1 MTVATSKYDA
11 ESSNLSDRSAQI
23 YKDLNLNFTLHPVK
37 KDVSTVS
44 DISAIKRSVRNLIN
58 LNLHGKY
65 EKPFHPE
72 IGASIRDALFE
83 PNDSFSI
90 NVIENRIRNTLQ
102 NYEPRIILEKVEA
115 VTGEAKDFFGDQSNE
130 INIKIEFYIKNAV
143 TDLIEYET
151 IIQRAR

>member
-1 MTVATSKYDA
+1 MAVATSKYDA

-37 KDVSTVS
+37 KDVSTLS

-83 PNDSFSI
+83 RNDSFYI
-90 NVIENRIRNTLQ
+90 NVMENRIRDTLQ

-130 INIKIEFYIKNAV
+130 IRVKVEFYIKNAV

>member
-1 MTVATSKYDA
+1 MAVATSKYDA

-37 KDVSTVS
+37 KDVSTLS

-90 NVIENRIRNTLQ
+90 NVMENRIRDTLQ

-130 INIKIEFYIKNAV
+130 IRIKVEFYIKNAV

>member
-1 MTVATSKYDA
+1 MAVATSKYDA

-37 KDVSTVS
+37 KDVSTLS

-90 NVIENRIRNTLQ
+90 NVMENRIKDTLQ

-130 INIKIEFYIKNAV
+130 IRIKIEFYIKNAV

>member
-1 MTVATSKYDA
+1 MAVATSKYDA

-37 KDVSTVS
+37 KDVSTLS

-90 NVIENRIRNTLQ
+90 NVMENRIRDTLQ

-130 INIKIEFYIKNAV
+130 IKVKVEFYVKNAV

>member
-1 MTVATSKYDA
+1 MAVATSKYDA
-11 ESSNLSDRSAQI
+11 ESSNLSERSAQI

-37 KDVSTVS
+37 KDVSTLS

-90 NVIENRIRNTLQ
+90 NVMENRIRDTLQ

-130 INIKIEFYIKNAV
+130 IRVKVEFYIKNAV

>member
-1 MTVATSKYDA
+1 MAVATNKYDA

-37 KDVSTVS
+37 KDVSTLS

-90 NVIENRIRNTLQ
+90 NVMENRIRDTLQ

-130 INIKIEFYIKNAV
+130 IRVKVEFYIKNAV

>member
-11 ESSNLSDRSAQI
+11 ESNNLSNRSAQI
-23 YKDLNLNFTLHPVK
+23 YKDLNLNFSLHPIK
-37 KDVSTVS
+37 KDVSTLS

-72 IGASIRDALFE
+72 IGASINDNLFE
-83 PNDSFSI
+83 PNDSFSL
-90 NVIENRIRNTLQ
+90 NVMENRIRYTLET
-102 NYEPRIILEKVEA
+102 YEPRIILEKVEA
-115 VTGEAKDFFGDQSNE
+115 SSGEGKDFFGDQSNE
-130 INIKIEFYIKNAV
+130 VRIKIEFYIKNAV

>member
-1 MTVATSKYDA
+1 MAVATSKYDA

-37 KDVSTVS
+37 KDVSTLS

-90 NVIENRIRNTLQ
+90 NVMENRIRDTLQ

-130 INIKIEFYIKNAV
+130 IRVKVEFYIKNAV

-151 IIQRAR
+151 IIKRAR

>member
-1 MTVATSKYDA
+1 MAVATSKYDA

-37 KDVSTVS
+37 KDVSTLS

-90 NVIENRIRNTLQ
+90 NVMENRIKDTLQ

-130 INIKIEFYIKNAV
+130 IKVKVEFYIKNAV

>member
-1 MTVATSKYDA
+1 MAVATSKYDA

-37 KDVSTVS
+37 KDVSTLS

-90 NVIENRIRNTLQ
+90 NVMENRIRDTLQ

-130 INIKIEFYIKNAV
+130 IRVKVEFYIKNAV
-143 TDLIEYET
+143 TDLIEY
-151 IIQRAR
+151 

>member
-1 MTVATSKYDA
+1 MAVATSKYDA

-37 KDVSTVS
+37 KDVSTLS

-90 NVIENRIRNTLQ
+90 NVMENRIRDTLQ

-130 INIKIEFYIKNAV
+130 IRVKVEFYIKNAV

>member
-1 MTVATSKYDA
+1 MNVF
-11 ESSNLSDRSAQI
+11 
-23 YKDLNLNFTLHPVK
+23 LNLNFSLHPIK
-37 KDVSTVS
+37 KDVSTLS

-72 IGASIRDALFE
+72 IGASIRDGLFE

-90 NVIENRIRNTLQ
+90 NVIQNRIKDTLER
-102 NYEPRIILEKVEA
+102 YEPRIIIEKIL
-115 VTGEAKDFFGDQSNE
+115 VTSGETQDFFGDHANYVTV
-130 INIKIEFYIKNAV
+130 NIEFYVKNAV
-143 TDLIEYET
+143 TDLIQYET

>member
-1 MTVATSKYDA
+1 MAVATSKYDA

-37 KDVSTVS
+37 KDVSTLS

-83 PNDSFSI
+83 PNDSFSV
-90 NVIENRIRNTLQ
+90 NVMENRIKDTLQ

-130 INIKIEFYIKNAV
+130 IRIKIEFYIKNAV

>member
-37 KDVSTVS
+37 KDVSTLS
-44 DISAIKRSVRNLIN
+44 DISAIKRSVRNLIS

-83 PNDSFSI
+83 QNDAFSL
-90 NVIENRIRNTLQ
+90 NVIESRIKDTLE
-102 NYEPRIILEKVEA
+102 NYEPRIIIEKVQA
-115 VTGEAKDFFGDQSNE
+115 TAGVAKDFFGDQSNSVTV
-130 INIKIEFYIKNAV
+130 KIEFYIKNVV

-151 IIQRAR
+151 IIKRAR

>member
-83 PNDSFSI
+83 PNDLFSV
-90 NVIENRIRNTLQ
+90 NVIENRIRDTLV

-115 VTGEAKDFFGDQSNE
+115 VVGEVKDFFGDQSNE
-130 INIKIEFYIKNAV
+130 IKIKIEFYIKNAV